1 MVSSVGSVVQKCLNA
16 QGRMFSQPLVVR
28 GELIGRS
35 PHVLRIGH
43 LDAAA
48 HEAHG
53 ESDAGVSASV
63 SREVRRVV
71 MAERAKV
78 PRLFPD
84 LHRLDHIHLALVDEH
99 FAKVVGGIDSREIP
113 CAQRRILTVRRREGR
128 ARWVGEAHGS
138 AQSRPCP
145 EPPSGE
151 WRLRRSRLAPSH
163 PSPSRSLG
171 RRSWRWRGPAPAR
184 RRARTGPASM

>member
-1 MVSSVGSVVQKCLNA
+1 MQKCLNA

-35 PHVLRIGH
+35 THVLRIGH

-53 ESDAGVSASV
+53 ESDAGISASV
-63 SREVRRVV
+63 SREVRGVV
-71 MAERAKV
+71 MAERAEV

-99 FAKVVGGIDSREIP
+99 FIEDRGLTDDVLR
-113 CAQRRILTVRRREGR
+113 CAL
-128 ARWVGEAHGS
+128 AWVGCAEPGS
-138 AQSRPCP
+138 RKDGLPR
-145 EPPSGE
+145 E
-151 WRLRRSRLAPSH
+151 WRGAQ
-163 PSPSRSLG
+163 
-171 RRSWRWRGPAPAR
+171 
-184 RRARTGPASM
+184 